1 MREVIKNVI
10 ATEAEARGMVA
21 SARAEADRI
30 ASDAQQ
36 RSQDLVAK
44 ARLEARVEAERL
56 VEAAVSE
63 ADHEKQERL
72 ARAALEIE
80 TQVRLEQTN
89 RHRAVAGA
97 VRCVCGQPQDG

>member
-21 SARAEADRI
+21 AARAEADRI
-30 ASDAQQ
+30 TSDAQK
-36 RSQDLVAK
+36 RSQEMVAQ
-44 ARLEARVEAERL
+44 ARLEARAEAERL
-56 VEAAVSE
+56 VEAARRE
-63 ADHEKQERL
+63 AEREKQEQL
-72 ARAALEIE
+72 ARATVEIE

-97 VRCVCGQPQDG
+97 VRCVCGQLQDG